1 VYTVTTPRLK
11 AIRNIGIIAHIDAG
25 KTTLTERI
33 LYYTGR
39 THKMGE
45 VHNGAAVM
53 DWMPE
58 EQERGITITAAVT
71 TCQWKDCVINI
82 IDTPGHVD
90 FTIEVERSLRVLD
103 GAIGVFDAVSG
114 VEPQSETVWHQA
126 DKYRV
131 PKLAFINKMD
141 RMGADFAAAV
151 ASMREKLGA
160 HPLVLTLPWGAEDR
174 FQGVLDLLHRKAI
187 RWREETLGVD
197 FEELEIPADYRDQA
211 QEAREALV
219 EALAEVDDEVMEVYL
234 AEQPLTVAALEAGI
248 RRATLALKG
257 VPTYCGSALR
267 NKGIQPLLDGIKD
280 FLPNPAQVPAIA
292 GQNPYTGEVETR
304 PPQND
309 APLAALAFKI
319 MVDQSQRL
327 TYVRLYSGTLKFGQ
341 EVYNSIKQ
349 TTEKVARIL
358 RMHANKREPLEE
370 AQAGSIV
377 ALLGLKATTTGD
389 TLCSRQH
396 PILLEPISSYVPV
409 ISLAIEPVTRD
420 DQERLGPALERVC
433 EEDPSLQ
440 VHTDEDTGQTL
451 LSGMG
456 ELHLEVIIHR
466 LEREFHAHV
475 RAGRPQVVYR
485 ETIAASVAETGVF
498 DRELAGRHHF
508 AEVRL
513 SLTPRPRGAGNSF
526 ISLLPAGHPAQGLV
540 PLIGQAVTEAL
551 EGGAVYGHPA
561 VDIAVA
567 LTDAT
572 LQEGQASEMG
582 FRVAAMT
589 ALKQG
594 LHSGQPQLL
603 QPIMQ
608 VEIIAPEE
616 FTGEVMGDFAAR
628 KGKVEQM
635 LAKGP
640 VRLISGQA
648 PLAEMFGYATAL
660 RSLTQGRG
668 TFTLQFN
675 HYGYVERKEER
686 P

>member
-11 AIRNIGIIAHIDAG
+11 AIRNLGIIAHIDAG

-45 VHNGAAVM
+45 VHDGAAVM

-71 TCQWKDCVINI
+71 TCQWKGCIINI

-141 RMGADFAAAV
+141 RMGANFGAAL
-151 ASMREKLGA
+151 ASLREKLGA
-160 HPLVLTLPWGAEDR
+160 HPLVLTLPWGEEER
-174 FQGVLDLLHRKAI
+174 FQGVIALLSPRAI
-187 RWREETLGVD
+187 RWREEALGVD
-197 FEELEIPADYRDQA
+197 YAELEIPADYQDQA
-211 QEAREALV
+211 AAAREALV
-219 EALAEVDDEVMEVYL
+219 EAVAEVDDEVMEVYL
-234 AEQPLTVAALEAGI
+234 AEQPLTVEALKGGI
-248 RRATLALKG
+248 QRATLALKG

-280 FLPNPAQVPAIA
+280 FLPNPAQVPPIV
-292 GQNPYTGEVETR
+292 GQNPKTGDMESR
-304 PPQND
+304 PPDND
-309 APLAALAFKI
+309 QPLAALAFKI
-319 MVDQSQRL
+319 MVDQGQRL
-327 TYVRLYSGTLKFGQ
+327 TYVRIYSGALKFGQ

-370 AQAGSIV
+370 AHAGTIV
-377 ALLGLKATTTGD
+377 ALLGLKATSTGD
-389 TLCSRQH
+389 TLCSRHH
-396 PILLEPISSYVPV
+396 PIVLEPISSYVPV

-420 DQERLGPALERVC
+420 DQERLEPALERVC
-433 EEDPSLQ
+433 EEDPSLK

-475 RAGRPQVVYR
+475 QAGRPQVVYR
-485 ETIAASVAETGVF
+485 ETIAARAEETGIF
-498 DRELAGRHHF
+498 DRELAGRRHF
-508 AEVRL
+508 GEVRL
-513 SLTPRPRGAGNSF
+513 TLAPRPRGAGNSF
-526 ISLLPAGHPAQGLV
+526 ASLLAEGHPAQGLV
-540 PLIGQAVTEAL
+540 PIIAQAVTEAL

-567 LTDAT
+567 LTGAT
-572 LQEGQASEMG
+572 VREGQASEMA

-589 ALKQG
+589 AVKQG

-603 QPIMQ
+603 QPIMK

-628 KGKVEQM
+628 KGKVDHL

-640 VRLISGQA
+640 VRLISGLA
-648 PLAEMFGYATAL
+648 PLSEMFGYATSL
-660 RSLTQGRG
+660 RSQTQGRG
-668 TFTLQFN
+668 TFTLQFD
-675 HYGYVERKEER
+675 HHGYVESSKQ
-686 P
+686 

>member
-1 VYTVTTPRLK
+1 VTTPRLK
-11 AIRNIGIIAHIDAG
+11 TIRNIGIIAHIDAG

-45 VHNGAAVM
+45 VHDGAAVM

-71 TCQWKDCVINI
+71 TCQWKGCVINI

-141 RMGADFAAAV
+141 RMGANFGAAV
-151 ASMREKLGA
+151 ASMQERLGA
-160 HPLVLTLPWGAEDR
+160 HPLVLTIPWGEEDR
-174 FQGVLDLLHRKAI
+174 FQGIIDLVNLKAI
-187 RWREETLGVD
+187 RWQEETLGVA
-197 FEELEIPADYRDQA
+197 FAEMEIPTDYQERA

-219 EALAEVDDEVMEVYL
+219 EAVAEVDDEVMEVYL
-234 AEQPLTVAALEAGI
+234 AEQPLTPEAIKAGI
-248 RRATLALKG
+248 QRATLALKG

-280 FLPNPAQVPAIA
+280 FLPNPAQVPPVT
-292 GQNPYTGEVETR
+292 GQNPQNGETETR
-304 PPQND
+304 PPRDD

-327 TYVRLYSGTLKFGQ
+327 TYVRIYSGTLKFGQ

-349 TTEKVARIL
+349 TTEKVTRIL

-370 AQAGSIV
+370 AHAGAIV

-396 PILLEPISSYVPV
+396 TIVLEPISAYVPV

-420 DQERLGPALERVC
+420 DQERLGPALDRVA
-433 EEDPSLQ
+433 EEDPSLKI
-440 VHTDEDTGQTL
+440 HTDEDTGQTL

-485 ETIAASVAETGVF
+485 ETIAQSMEETGVF
-498 DRELAGRHHF
+498 DRELAGKHHF
-508 AEVRL
+508 AEVKL
-513 SLTPRPRGAGNSF
+513 SLTPRSRGAGNTF
-526 ISLLPAGHPAQGLV
+526 VSLLPEGHPAQGLV
-540 PLIGQAVTEAL
+540 PMIAKAVSEAL
-551 EGGAVYGHPA
+551 EGGAVFGHPA

-567 LTDAT
+567 LTGAT
-572 LQEGQASEMG
+572 VKEGQASEMA

-589 ALKQG
+589 AVKQG
-594 LHSGQPQLL
+594 LHQGQPQLL
-603 QPIMQ
+603 QPIMK

-616 FTGEVMGDFAAR
+616 FTGEVMGDFASR
-628 KGKVEQM
+628 KGKVEHL

-640 VRLISGQA
+640 VRFISGLA
-648 PLAEMFGYATAL
+648 PLSEMFGYATAL

-668 TFTLQFN
+668 TFTLQFD
-675 HYGYVERKEER
+675 HHGYVERREEK
-686 P
+686 

>member
-1 VYTVTTPRLK
+1 VYPVTSPKLK

-33 LYYTGR
+33 LYYSGR

-71 TCQWKDCVINI
+71 TCQWKGCVINI

-126 DKYRV
+126 DRYRV

-141 RMGADFAAAV
+141 RLGADFGMSV
-151 ASMREKLGA
+151 ESMREKLGA
-160 HPLVLTLPWGAEDR
+160 HPLVLTLPWGQEDR
-174 FQGVLDLLHRKAI
+174 FQGVIDLLHLKAI
-187 RWREETLGVD
+187 RWQEETLGLT
-197 FEELEIPADYRDQA
+197 FEELEIPADYQDQA

-219 EALAEVDDEVMEVYL
+219 EALAEADDEVMEAYL
-234 AEQPLTVAALEAGI
+234 AEQPLTVEALKAGI

-280 FLPNPAQVPAIA
+280 FLPNPAQVPSIA
-292 GQNPYTGEVETR
+292 GQNPRTGETEIR
-304 PPQND
+304 PAQDD

-319 MVDQSQRL
+319 MVDQTQRL

-341 EVYNSIKQ
+341 EVYNPIKQ

-370 AQAGSIV
+370 AYAGSLV

-396 PILLEPISSYVPV
+396 PIVLEPISSYVPV
-409 ISLAIEPVTRD
+409 ISLAIEPMTRD
-420 DQERLGPALERVC
+420 DQERLGSALERVS
-433 EEDPSLQ
+433 EEDPSLR

-466 LEREFHAHV
+466 LEREFHAQV

-498 DRELAGRHHF
+498 DRELAGRHHY

-513 SLTPRPRGAGNSF
+513 SLEPRPRGVGNSF
-526 ISLLPAGHPAQGLV
+526 GSLLPEGHPAEGFV
-540 PLIGQAVTEAL
+540 PVIAQAVSEAL

-572 LQEGQASEMG
+572 VKEGQASEMA

-594 LHSGQPQLL
+594 LQEGQPQLL
-603 QPIMQ
+603 QPIMK

-616 FTGEVMGDFAAR
+616 FTGEVMGEFAAR
-628 KGKVEQM
+628 KGKVDQL

-640 VRLISGQA
+640 VRLISGLA
-648 PLAEMFGYATAL
+648 PLSEMFGYATAL

-668 TFTLQFN
+668 TFTLQFD
-675 HYGYVERKEER
+675 HYGSVEK
-686 P
+686 

>member
-1 VYTVTTPRLK
+1 VYTVTSPRLK

-25 KTTLTERI
+25 KTTLTERV

-45 VHNGAAVM
+45 VHDGAAVM

-71 TCQWKDCVINI
+71 TCQWKGCVINI

-141 RMGADFAAAV
+141 RLGADFGASV

-160 HPLVLTLPWGAEDR
+160 HPLVLTIPWGEEDH
-174 FQGVLDLLHRKAI
+174 FQGIIDLLHLKAI
-187 RWREETLGVD
+187 RWQEETLGLT
-197 FEELEIPADYRDQA
+197 FEELDIPADYQDRAQA
-211 QEAREALV
+211 AREALV
-219 EALAEVDDEVMEVYL
+219 EALAEADDEVMEAYL
-234 AEQPLTVAALEAGI
+234 AEQPLTVEALKAGI
-248 RRATLALKG
+248 QRATLALKG

-280 FLPNPAQVPAIA
+280 FLPNPAQVPAIT
-292 GQNPYTGEVETR
+292 GQNPRTGETETR
-304 PPQND
+304 PPQDD

-370 AQAGSIV
+370 AHAGSLV

-396 PILLEPISSYVPV
+396 PIVLEPISSYVPV
-409 ISLAIEPVTRD
+409 ISLAIEPMTRD
-420 DQERLGPALERVC
+420 DQERLGPALERVS
-433 EEDPSLQ
+433 EEDPSLR

-466 LEREFHAHV
+466 LEREFHAQV

-485 ETIAASVAETGVF
+485 ETITAGVAETGVF

-513 SLTPRPRGAGNSF
+513 SLVPRPRGAGNSF
-526 ISLLPAGHPAQGLV
+526 GSLLPEGHPAAGLV
-540 PLIGQAVTEAL
+540 PVIAQAVREAL

-572 LQEGQASEMG
+572 VKEGQASEMA

-594 LHSGQPQLL
+594 LQQGQPQLL
-603 QPIMQ
+603 QPIMK

-616 FTGEVMGDFAAR
+616 FTGEVMGEFAAR
-628 KGKVEQM
+628 KGKVDQL

-640 VRLISGQA
+640 VRIISGLA
-648 PLAEMFGYATAL
+648 PLSEMFGYATAL

-668 TFTLQFN
+668 TFTLQFD
-675 HYGYVERKEER
+675 HFGSAERREER
-686 P
+686 

>member
-11 AIRNIGIIAHIDAG
+11 AIRNLGIIAHIDAG

-45 VHNGAAVM
+45 VHDGAAVM

-71 TCQWKDCVINI
+71 TCQWKGCVINI

-141 RMGADFAAAV
+141 RMGANFAAALE
-151 ASMREKLGA
+151 SLREKLGA
-160 HPLVLTLPWGAEDR
+160 HPLVLTLPWGEEER
-174 FQGVLDLLHRKAI
+174 FQGVIDLLGLRAI
-187 RWREETLGVD
+187 RWREETLGVT
-197 FEELEIPADYRDQA
+197 FEDLEIPAGYQDQA
-211 QEAREALV
+211 AAAREALV
-219 EALAEVDDEVMEVYL
+219 EAVAEVDDEVMEVYL
-234 AEQPLTVAALEAGI
+234 AEQPLTLEALKAGI
-248 RRATLALKG
+248 QRATLALKG

-267 NKGIQPLLDGIKD
+267 NKGIQPLLDGIRD
-280 FLPNPAQVPAIA
+280 FLPNPAQVPPIE
-292 GQNPYTGEVETR
+292 GQNPKTGETETR
-304 PPQND
+304 PPDTGQ
-309 APLAALAFKI
+309 PLAALAFKI

-327 TYVRLYSGTLKFGQ
+327 TYVRIYSGTLKFGQ

-370 AQAGSIV
+370 AHAGAIV
-377 ALLGLKATTTGD
+377 ALLGLKATSTGD

-396 PILLEPISSYVPV
+396 PIVLEPISSYVPV
-409 ISLAIEPVTRD
+409 ISLAIEPLTRD
-420 DQERLGPALERVC
+420 DQERLVPALERVC
-433 EEDPSLQ
+433 EEDPSLK
-440 VHTDEDTGQTL
+440 VHIDEDTGQTL

-485 ETIAASVAETGVF
+485 ETIAARVEETGVF
-498 DRELAGRHHF
+498 DRELAGKRHF
-508 AEVRL
+508 GEVRL
-513 SLTPRPRGAGNSF
+513 TLAPRPRGAGNSF
-526 ISLLPAGHPAQGLV
+526 VALLPEGHPAQAFV
-540 PLIGQAVTEAL
+540 PLIAQAVSEAL

-561 VDIAVA
+561 VDISVA

-572 LQEGQASEMG
+572 VLEGQASEMA

-589 ALKQG
+589 AVKQG
-594 LHSGQPQLL
+594 LHAGQPQLL
-603 QPIMQ
+603 QPIMK

-628 KGKVEQM
+628 KGKVDHL

-640 VRLISGQA
+640 VRIISGLA
-648 PLAEMFGYATAL
+648 PLSEMFGYATTL
-660 RSLTQGRG
+660 RSQTQGRG
-668 TFTLQFN
+668 TFTLQFD
-675 HYGYVERKEER
+675 HHGYVERKEER
-686 P
+686 